1 MMCAPMS
8 AITSWSAPS
17 SVPSLLAAILSRMMA
32 GYLVWSCMS
41 SSRVSASFTGRR
53 AFSASA
59 TPMGM
64 GEFIWMDEPNVPPTG
79 MRITSTLLS
88 GISKRAPSTM
98 RTLWIDCVV
107 AHTVMPPFASGRHT
121 TAFGSICAW

>member
-1 MMCAPMS
+1 
-8 AITSWSAPS
+8 
-17 SVPSLLAAILSRMMA
+17 
-32 GYLVWSCMS
+32 MS

-64 GEFIWMDEPNVPPTG
+64 GEFIWIDEPKVPPTG

-88 GISKRAPSTM
+88 GMPKIAPRTM
-98 RTLWIDCVV
+98 RTLWMDCVV
-107 AHTVMPPFASGRHT
+107 AQTVMPPFASGRHT
-121 TAFGSICAW
+121 TALGSIWAW